1 MTAPGH
7 GERAQAYRASGRATC
22 GKHFSWLLM
31 LFAATVNAQ
40 PSAFREPR
48 IASARGHDVLV
59 LAPAPG
65 ATLVDSAFGA
75 LAARTYDTS
84 SRRVHEVT
92 VDGATYR
99 ASTPLEGSTARIAFD
114 PSRGSFVELLPSL
127 RVELGDGAPLETVVE
142 AVDAV
147 RVTRFDAL
155 GFAIVELPDDLH
167 PAAALARLTRLPD
180 TPAATLRLR
189 GPDIEWR

>member
-1 MTAPGH
+1 
-7 GERAQAYRASGRATC
+7 
-22 GKHFSWLLM
+22 M
-31 LFAATVNAQ
+31 LFAAANAQ
-40 PSAFREPR
+40 PPALQESR
-48 IASARGHDVLV
+48 IAATQDRDVLV
-59 LAPAPG
+59 LAPAPD

-84 SRRVHEVT
+84 ARRVHEVS

-114 PSRGSFVELLPSL
+114 PARGSFVELLPSL
-127 RVELGDGAPLETVVE
+127 RVELGAGASLQTVAE

-147 RVTRFDAL
+147 RVTRFDSL

-167 PAAALARLTRLPD
+167 PADALARLTQLPGP
-180 TPAATLRLR
+180 PAATLRLR
-189 GPDIEWR
+189 GPDLEWR

>member
-1 MTAPGH
+1 MATATGD
-7 GERAQAYRASGRATC
+7 GAQTC
-22 GKHFSWLLM
+22 CARRQANRGTHLPWLLM
-31 LFAATVNAQ
+31 LFAAAHAQ
-40 PSAFREPR
+40 PPVFQEPR
-48 IASARGHDVLV
+48 IAPTQGRDVLV

-99 ASTPLEGSTARIAFD
+99 ASTPLQDSASRIAFD

-127 RVELGDGAPLETVVE
+127 RIELGPGAPLQTVAEV
-142 AVDAV
+142 VDAV
-147 RVTRFDAL
+147 RVTRFDSL

-167 PAAALARLTRLPD
+167 PADALARLTELPEP
-180 TPAATLRLR
+180 PAATLRLR
-189 GPDIEWR
+189 GPDLEWR